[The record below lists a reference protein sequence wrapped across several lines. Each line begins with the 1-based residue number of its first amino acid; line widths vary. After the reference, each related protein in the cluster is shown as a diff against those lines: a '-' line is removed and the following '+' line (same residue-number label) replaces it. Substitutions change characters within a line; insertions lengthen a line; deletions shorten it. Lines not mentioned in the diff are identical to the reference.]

1 MFPVEVDEPSL
12 RRQEVLMSLKN
23 AQLRV
28 ELNNLKESMEVV
40 VVQAESYKRVIA
52 RRYNSKVRTRCFN
65 EEDSVWRKTCEAD
78 KKPG

>member
-52 RRYNSKVRTRCFN
+52 RR
-65 EEDSVWRKTCEAD
+65 
-78 KKPG
+78 